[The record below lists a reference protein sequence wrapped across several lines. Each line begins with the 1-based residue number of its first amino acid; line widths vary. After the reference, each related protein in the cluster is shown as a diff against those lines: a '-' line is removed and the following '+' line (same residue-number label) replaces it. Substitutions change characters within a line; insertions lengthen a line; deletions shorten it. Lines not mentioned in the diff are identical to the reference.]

1 MINLEAFAAAPLHHE
16 PYNYIIVPN
25 FVSAETLDK
34 VQPDFPHIARAGSY
48 PLSTVKGG
56 KVFNDLIAELEQP
69 AFRQA
74 MEQKFSLDLA
84 NRPTMITI
92 RGRSRLTD
100 GKVHTD
106 SETKLITV
114 LIYLNKEWTQPG
126 GRLRLLRGKDDIE
139 DYAAQIDPTGGT
151 LLAFQRSDKSFHAH
165 LPCEGERRSIQLNWV
180 RDQSVVD
187 AQYRR
192 HGLAAFFK
200 HFLPAQSV
208 KD

>member
-1 MINLEAFAAAPLHHE
+1 MIDLEAFANTPLHQE
-16 PYNYIIVPN
+16 PYKYVIVPN
-25 FVSAETLDK
+25 FVSAETLAK
-34 VQPDFPHIARAGSY
+34 VQPDFPYIARAGSY

-56 KVFNDLIAELEQP
+56 KVFNDLIAEIEQP

-74 MEQKFSLDLA
+74 MEQKFAIDLA

-92 RGRSRLTD
+92 RGRSRPTD
-100 GKVHTD
+100 GKIHTD

-114 LIYLNKEWTQPG
+114 LIYLNQEWTQPG

-151 LLAFQRSDKSFHAH
+151 LLAFERSDRSYHAH

-180 RDQSVVD
+180 RDQGVVE

-200 HFLPAQSV
+200 HFLPAQAV